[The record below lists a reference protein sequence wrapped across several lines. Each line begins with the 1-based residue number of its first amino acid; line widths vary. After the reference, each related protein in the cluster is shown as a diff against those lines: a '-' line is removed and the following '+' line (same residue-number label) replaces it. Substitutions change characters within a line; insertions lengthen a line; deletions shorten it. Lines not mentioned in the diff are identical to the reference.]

1 MDKRVGAIVDPTDCR
16 AIGVGAALLVGYLRV
31 RMIDCEEWQE
41 PTTSV
46 ARHLGASVSS
56 VRRWR
61 KLAKREGLIDY
72 RQSYTFEGL
81 TTITWRLDAATRPK
95 ESDYE

>member
-1 MDKRVGAIVDPTDCR
+1 MDKEIAAIIDPADCKAVGTGP
-16 AIGVGAALLVGYLRV
+16 ALLVGYLRA
-31 RMIDCEEWQE
+31 RMIDCDEWQE

-46 ARHLGASVSS
+46 ARHLGACVSS

-61 KLAKREGLIDY
+61 KIAEGAGLIDY

-81 TTITWRLDAATRPK
+81 TTTTWHLDAAARVK